1 MSSRDV
7 TAESSPTAVCLL
19 QPEQAVGDAQSM
31 RSTGDAG
38 SRVQG
43 PPVDRV
49 PQSVS
54 AIQAELPAD
63 VNSQQQYAAASQPL
77 ELSSAFA
84 DVVVPQVQ
92 GRAVVQSSA
101 DGNQVCL
108 AEDDRQSMTGSQT
121 HASAEEIAPQVQGA
135 TADASPQVSD
145 TASKGHAALARS
157 PPVNVESAPAN
168 AASAEAAAAAD
179 ALMASDAAFAI
190 WLQQEE
196 HCKSA
201 GHESGLHSI
210 ESMAAFEAELHADI
224 EELRHRSNMR
234 PIRTSYP
241 CVTQEQIYQL
251 QLEQATTESLRQS
264 AVECVGRSKTPL
276 ETRAGADKDSPWG
289 RLPHKFSHVRSIK
302 GDGNCFYRA
311 ILAGMVEGLCLEPR
325 PARIAALSAAFMS
338 QRVAMES
345 CPIVN
350 HQTKVLALQGH
361 SLLQDMLQG
370 IGRPGKTWQDMLEV
384 LNNQDMD
391 QAMVQFLRAITA
403 TQMWANKAKYALYI
417 VAIDAYRGFSY
428 SYDTILQHETL
439 RMTAQAEQMQ
449 VTALM
454 AVLPVRLKVLD
465 TAGTQPYSSTV
476 EPDLLLSRPTN
487 STQAQTA
494 ASAADGAAES
504 AQQVWLRYRPG
515 YYEVVYPAQGCED
528 HDGAM

>member
-1 MSSRDV
+1 MRHRKWVTVVAFAAATAVGCIVVRKLRQGGKPASGEKQEPKRRTPKRLAEPANGAGKRSNLLCSHRLSDLDDSEAIFEQGGDDGQRSYVDALLLRAKVPRLELPAHRPQDAYDIESAVCPVSWEEKV
-7 TAESSPTAVCLL
+7 TADEEAAAPYDAPVNMASPLSFWPDL
-19 QPEQAVGDAQSM
+19 
-31 RSTGDAG
+31 TGDA
-38 SRVQG
+38 QG

-84 DVVVPQVQ
+84 DVVVP
-92 GRAVVQSSA
+92 
-101 DGNQVCL
+101 
-108 AEDDRQSMTGSQT
+108 
-121 HASAEEIAPQVQGA
+121 
-135 TADASPQVSD
+135 
-145 TASKGHAALARS
+145 
-157 PPVNVESAPAN
+157 
-168 AASAEAAAAAD
+168 
-179 ALMASDAAFAI
+179 
-190 WLQQEE
+190 
-196 HCKSA
+196 
-201 GHESGLHSI
+201 
-210 ESMAAFEAELHADI
+210 
-224 EELRHRSNMR
+224 
-234 PIRTSYP
+234 
-241 CVTQEQIYQL
+241 QEQIYQL

-449 VTALM
+449 L
-454 AVLPVRLKVLD
+454 
-465 TAGTQPYSSTV
+465 TQP
-476 EPDLLLSRPTN
+476 E
-487 STQAQTA
+487 AQTA
-494 ASAADGAAES
+494 SGQSRTQKDGYRSVLRHQVLAATPQALQLFHVCATRWGIGPSCRKCHHSSGTTNMHLDPQDCVAATKQDNRPQQAPTSA
-504 AQQVWLRYRPG
+504 Y
-515 YYEVVYPAQGCED
+515 
-528 HDGAM
+528 